1 MNGGNECRWIVDTMK
16 QYRLRNIGKESNFT
30 FNEDYAIII
39 TILKRWKERDYKV
52 KQMKQE
58 EDKRV

>member
-1 MNGGNECRWIVDTMK
+1 VDTMK